1 MEHKL
6 NGLQAQFDSLC
17 QHFQSIEQRYQE
29 ELAELKERKQRENL
43 ERFGQKLD
51 ILLAKDMTGEEAAT
65 KVSLCT
71 HCQHAELQTSYA
83 ATYKT
88 IRAVGPDGFPTGQSS
103 EELTGAE
110 SYTLVRCNRDH
121 LRVVELPVASCTLY
135 AEEPGLTK
143 YLSELSP
150 EELRQLQKS
159 MHLAIVPEQSPETLK
174 TGPAAR

>member
-1 MEHKL
+1 MEQKL
-6 NGLQAQFDSLC
+6 NALQAQLDSLY
-17 QHFQSIEQRYQE
+17 QHCQSIEQRYQE
-29 ELAELKERKQRENL
+29 ELAELQERKQRENL

-71 HCQHAELQTSYA
+71 HCRHAELQTSYA

-88 IRAVGPDGFPTGQSS
+88 VRAIGPDGFPTGEST
-103 EELTGAE
+103 EELTGAQT
-110 SYTLVRCNRDH
+110 YTLVRCSKDH

-135 AEEPGLTK
+135 SEEPGLTK
-143 YLSELSP
+143 HLSELSP
-150 EELRQLQKS
+150 EELQQLQKS
-159 MHLAIVPEQSPETLK
+159 MHLQIVPEQPSETLE

>member
-1 MEHKL
+1 MEQKL
-6 NGLQAQFDSLC
+6 NALQAQLDSLY
-17 QHFQSIEQRYQE
+17 QHCQSIEQRYQE
-29 ELAELKERKQRENL
+29 ELAELQEKKQRENL

-51 ILLAKDMTGEEAAT
+51 ILLAKDLTGEEAAT

-71 HCQHAELQTSYA
+71 HCRHAELQTSYA

-88 IRAVGPDGFPTGQSS
+88 IQVIGPDGFPTGEST

-110 SYTLVRCNRDH
+110 TYTLVRCNRDH

-135 AEEPGLTK
+135 SEEPGLTK
-143 YLSELSP
+143 HLSELSP
-150 EELRQLQKS
+150 EELQQLQKS
-159 MHLAIVPEQSPETLK
+159 MHLQIVPEQPPETLE

>member
-6 NGLQAQFDSLC
+6 NALQAQFDSLY
-17 QHFQSIEQRYQE
+17 QHCQSIEQRYQE
-29 ELAELKERKQRENL
+29 ELAELQEKKRRENL

-51 ILLAKDMTGEEAAT
+51 ILLAKELTGEEAAT

-71 HCQHAELQTSYA
+71 HCRHAELQTSYA

-88 IRAVGPDGFPTGQSS
+88 ERVIGPDGFPTGEST
-103 EELTGAE
+103 EELTGAQ

-135 AEEPGLTK
+135 SEEPGLTK
-143 YLSELSP
+143 HLSELSP
-150 EELRQLQKS
+150 EELQQLQKS
-159 MHLAIVPEQSPETLK
+159 MHLQIVPEESPETLE

>member
-6 NGLQAQFDSLC
+6 NALQAQFDSLY
-17 QHFQSIEQRYQE
+17 QHCQSIEQRYQE
-29 ELAELKERKQRENL
+29 ELAELQEKRQRENL

-51 ILLAKDMTGEEAAT
+51 ILLAKELTGEEAAT

-71 HCQHAELQTSYA
+71 HCRHAELQTSYA

-88 IRAVGPDGFPTGQSS
+88 IRAVGPDGFPTGQMT

-110 SYTLVRCNRDH
+110 TYTLVRCNKDH

-135 AEEPGLTK
+135 SEEPGLTK
-143 YLSELSP
+143 YLSELSQ
-150 EELRQLQKS
+150 EELQSLQKS
-159 MHLAIVPEQSPETLK
+159 MHLAIVPEQSPEKLE